1 MTTSTTEAKR
11 LVGEIKLLCE
21 LADGWEDGETFYVDT
36 INSIRDL
43 VAEQPT
49 PAVALDTLQG
59 AMDEL
64 YAAEFLYRYNRWRCG
79 DDSYD
84 MPDPAELDVALDMAV
99 KALRRA
105 QPDNQSHAAACDDI
119 EKE

>member
-1 MTTSTTEAKR
+1 MTTPTTEAKK

-43 VAEQPT
+43 LAEQ
-49 PAVALDTLQG
+49 
-59 AMDEL
+59 
-64 YAAEFLYRYNRWRCG
+64 
-79 DDSYD
+79 S
-84 MPDPAELDVALDMAV
+84 
-99 KALRRA
+99 
-105 QPDNQSHAAACDDI
+105 DNQSPAAACDDI